1 MEEPYYSSEY
11 RITLPIFDGPFDLL
25 LYLIK
30 VNEMDIY
37 DISIATITAQYLD
50 YIQTMQHLNLDIAG
64 DFLVMAATLI
74 RLKAQQL
81 LPTMQEIDKDEE
93 IDEILSTRDL
103 IQQLIE
109 YRRIKEMAGEL
120 QERQDFFSRIFYRTQ
135 AAGSQVTE
143 PEEHDE
149 DKEELRFDLQTLFYA
164 FSRVLP
170 YVEAGKITHIIPERF
185 NVQEKILQL
194 VDMLQV
200 SRSVKFMELVHDCRF
215 REELI
220 VVFLALMEL
229 CRRRMIVIEQ
239 EQLFGDINISL
250 KSDQPPTEEQAPEEI
265 SIQDPLIEDET
276 FEEKGTNEHGEEKED
291 TGNKPEENK

>member
-1 MEEPYYSSEY
+1 MEEPYFSGEY

-37 DISIATITAQYLD
+37 DISISTITAQYLD
-50 YIQTMQHLNLDIAG
+50 YIQTMQQLNLDIAG

-120 QERQDFFSRIFYRTQ
+120 QERQDFFSRIFYRSQT
-135 AAGSQVTE
+135 AGSHVIE
-143 PEEHDE
+143 PEEPNE
-149 DKEELRFDLQTLFYA
+149 DKENLRLDLQTLFYA

-185 NVQEKILQL
+185 NVQEKILQIVEALQQQRSIEFLIL
-194 VDMLQV
+194 VQN
-200 SRSVKFMELVHDCRF
+200 CRF

-220 VVFLALMEL
+220 VTFLALMEL

-239 EQLFGDINISL
+239 EQLFGDISISL
-250 KSDQPPTEEQAPEEI
+250 KSEQHQISEQDTEVS
-265 SIQDPLIEDET
+265 SIQDTVIDDEL
-276 FEEKGTNEHGEEKED
+276 FNQKGTDQHGEEKE
-291 TGNKPEENK
+291 NNENKTEEIN